1 MKKTTS
7 IPHDIVILTI
17 ITLIAGV
24 LLGLVYQI
32 TAGPIAEQQAAA
44 RAETQKAV
52 FADAASFET
61 VTGWEEQ
68 ASAILE
74 KAGLTESTTINSI
87 DKALDA
93 SGNVLGYVVDM
104 TNNEGYG
111 GDIELMVGLNET
123 GDTPVINAISFL
135 ELAETAGMGMRAQD
149 PEFID
154 QFNGK
159 TAAELLAYSKTGAS
173 ADNEIDVISGATVTT
188 NAVTNAV
195 NGAILA
201 AEYLEEG

>member
-1 MKKTTS
+1 
-7 IPHDIVILTI
+7 
-17 ITLIAGV
+17 
-24 LLGLVYQI
+24 
-32 TAGPIAEQQAAA
+32 
-44 RAETQKAV
+44 
-52 FADAASFET
+52 
-61 VTGWEEQ
+61 
-68 ASAILE
+68 
-74 KAGLTESTTINSI
+74 
-87 DKALDA
+87 
-93 SGNVLGYVVDM
+93 M